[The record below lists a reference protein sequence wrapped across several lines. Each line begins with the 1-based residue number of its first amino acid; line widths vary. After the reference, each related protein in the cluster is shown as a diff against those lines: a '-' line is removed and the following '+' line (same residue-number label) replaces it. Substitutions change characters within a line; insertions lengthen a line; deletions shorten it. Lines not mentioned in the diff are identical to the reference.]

1 MATGVLVL
9 MWFLALW
16 VCGWMMGMMSG
27 ADTDP
32 AAMVTTDGLKRIR
45 SVFKIKVSKCV
56 VNDVNDRI
64 QNVNT
69 DTDALAPPRG

>member
-1 MATGVLVL
+1 
-9 MWFLALW
+9 
-16 VCGWMMGMMSG
+16 MMSG

>member
-16 VCGWMMGMMSG
+16 VCRWMMGMMSG

-32 AAMVTTDGLKRIR
+32 AAMVTTVGLKRIR
-45 SVFKIKVSKCV
+45 SVFKIKVS
-56 VNDVNDRI
+56 
-64 QNVNT
+64 T
-69 DTDALAPPRG
+69 